1 MHQLHMM
8 LNEKDYAHLK
18 EQQRRSGISTSALI
32 RSLLAGLEIKEHPT
46 ETTIE
51 VCRELKAI
59 GNNLN
64 QLTWAANR
72 GAPVSTEQLTAIRQ
86 ELDRLWFWAKFDSN
100 PPETRQKYSAIQQDR
115 YKSYPFVNYGG
126 RTARYEAEEI
136 HQEGGGCH

>member
-1 MHQLHMM
+1 M
-8 LNEKDYAHLK
+8 LSEKDYAHMK
-18 EQQRRSGISTSALI
+18 EQQRRSGLSTSALI
-32 RSLLAGLEIKEHPT
+32 RSLLAGLEIKERPT

-72 GAPVSTEQLTAIRQ
+72 GAPVSTEQLAAILQ
-86 ELDRLWFWAKFDSN
+86 ELDRLWCWAKFDSN
-100 PPETRQKYSAIQQDR
+100 PPEIRRKYSAIQQDR
-115 YKSYPFVNYGG
+115 YKSYPLVNYSG
-126 RTARYEAEEI
+126 RTAHYEAEEI